1 MRDFLIGNGPL
12 VVGALLL
19 VEAAVLIGLLREYK
33 RAKAPM
39 VLCMA
44 LVTAG
49 LLFDGAV
56 ILLGRWLPEGLLK
69 VLSMGRYLFH
79 GLCMPLLLMIA
90 VYALGFGSK
99 VVKGCWVA
107 AAVLMALGAV
117 AGLLTKLNV
126 VDFAGFVRC
135 TGSDATPMWADSYL
149 SILSVAMVIPLILGG
164 IWLMVKHQGPFLFL
178 SGLFMFAFSALGP
191 ATGNIDLIFL
201 IGMIGEALMVL
212 FFLLHAKKAAK
223 KA

>member
-12 VVGALLL
+12 MVGVLLL
-19 VEAAVLIGLLREYK
+19 VEAAVLVGLLRLYNGQ
-33 RAKAPM
+33 RAPM

-56 ILLGRWLPEGLLK
+56 ILLGWWLPEGLLR
-69 VLSMGRYLFH
+69 VLSMGRFLFH
-79 GLCMPLLLMIA
+79 GLCMPLLLMILA
-90 VYALGFGSK
+90 YALGAKRKAAKAF
-99 VVKGCWVA
+99 WII
-107 AAVLMALGAV
+107 AAVLMALGALS
-117 AGLLTKLNV
+117 GLLTKLEV
-126 VDFAGFVRC
+126 VNFAGFLRC
-135 TGSDATPMWADSYL
+135 TASDATPSWADRYL
-149 SILSVAMVIPLILGG
+149 SILSVAMVIPLILAG
-164 IWLMVKHQGPFLFL
+164 IWFMIKKKGPFLFL

-212 FFLLHAKKAAK
+212 CFLLHARKARS
-223 KA
+223 